1 MTKSYVNLLQGI
13 RTGES
18 FAFTVLFID
27 DTWIFLWFISVKL
40 HTLSWMN
47 QTMRTGSPN
56 HNLESHG
63 CQNSMKERAAVWTQ
77 HHLHILHVCFPRTF
91 LSQQKMNIDDN
102 PRRRSFPWPRWS
114 RAWTLALCH
123 DHRCRGGAKP
133 WKEWSTHGVSTDVEK
148 PPVSLGKWS
157 VMESVPCVF
166 LTGVRSPEVSFSLQ
180 DFETAKSLQDLLLRS
195 L

>member
-1 MTKSYVNLLQGI
+1 
-13 RTGES
+13 
-18 FAFTVLFID
+18 
-27 DTWIFLWFISVKL
+27 
-40 HTLSWMN
+40 
-47 QTMRTGSPN
+47 
-56 HNLESHG
+56 
-63 CQNSMKERAAVWTQ
+63 MKERAAVWTQ
-77 HHLHILHVCFPRTF
+77 HHLHVCFPRTF

-102 PRRRSFPWPRWS
+102 LRRRSFPWTRWS

-166 LTGVRSPEVSFSLQ
+166 LTGVRRFHFLFKTLRLRRASRIYFSG
-180 DFETAKSLQDLLLRS
+180 ASKSKGSMVLRCVCHWIRAFFCS
-195 L
+195 AMFWTCFLWHGLFIFITLW